1 MQHHDVPFG
10 EEERQVRRRLSN
22 WGERRCRQLLML
34 KKGDCI
40 GQGTHPDYLR
50 WYQDT
55 ERQMIHILAA
65 QQPLTVRDLC
75 LNGYDLQ
82 FLGLSDAEIGRMQR
96 WLLALVLE
104 DPGLNRVDALRDLVI
119 ERMEGADA

>member
-1 MQHHDVPFG
+1 
-10 EEERQVRRRLSN
+10 
-22 WGERRCRQLLML
+22 ML
-34 KKGDCI
+34 KKADCV

-50 WYQDT
+50 WYQVT
-55 ERQMIHILAA
+55 ERQMNRILSA

-104 DPGLNRVDALRDLVI
+104 DPALNQVGTLRDLII
-119 ERMEGADA
+119 ERMEEAEA